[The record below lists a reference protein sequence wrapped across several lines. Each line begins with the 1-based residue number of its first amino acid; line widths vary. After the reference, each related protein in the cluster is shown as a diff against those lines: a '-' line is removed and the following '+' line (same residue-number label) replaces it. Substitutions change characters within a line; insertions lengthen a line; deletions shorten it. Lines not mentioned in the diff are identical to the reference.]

1 MRDRLPGIGLTI
13 AARAIVLA
21 LIICG
26 CIILAA
32 LVSNWFLIP

>member
-21 LIICG
+21 LIISA
-26 CIILAA
+26 IVIVAA
-32 LVSNWFLIP
+32 VVSNWFLIP